1 MLSEM
6 NKKGIENQKE
16 KEKEQ
21 FNYSTINKD
30 YEVNFPNIDSYNK
43 YNNSKKSQKIRIRN
57 HNIILKSL
65 KYDIKNNSI
74 GKSKQNLLE
83 SKKNEPICPKSENKK
98 SKNYFPNYE
107 NNKQYRTI
115 NYNKRKKVYDGKL

>member
-1 MLSEM
+1 MLSEIS
-6 NKKGIENQKE
+6 KKGIENQKE
-16 KEKEQ
+16 KEKEKEKY
-21 FNYSTINKD
+21 NYSTINKD

-98 SKNYFPNYE
+98 IKIISQIMKII
-107 NNKQYRTI
+107 NNIKQ
-115 NYNKRKKVYDGKL
+115 